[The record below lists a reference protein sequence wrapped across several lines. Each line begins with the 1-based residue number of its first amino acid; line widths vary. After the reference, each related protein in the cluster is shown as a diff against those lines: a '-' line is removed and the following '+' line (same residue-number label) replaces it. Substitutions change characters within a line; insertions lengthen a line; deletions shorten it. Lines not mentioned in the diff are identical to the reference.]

1 MKLVTPYL
9 RPERLADRTTV
20 QKGIVVNA
28 KTEHALLDLSRDDIV
43 PYFMWDYRYTVGQIK
58 EMLATGEESKKIWLM
73 AKILRDARY
82 ADVWK
87 FITLENFLAYR
98 ERLLPR
104 LGRERKFW
112 EFMYT
117 QWLAHGIVKPDEH
130 SEPTAK

>member
-1 MKLVTPYL
+1 M
-9 RPERLADRTTV
+9 
-20 QKGIVVNA
+20 NA

-43 PYFMWDYRYTVGQIK
+43 PYFMWDYRYTVGQIR

-87 FITLENFLAYR
+87 FITLEDFLAYR

-117 QWLAHGIVKPDEH
+117 QWLAHGIVKPDD
-130 SEPTAK
+130 

>member
-1 MKLVTPYL
+1 MQQILAWHILKLVTPYL

-87 FITLENFLAYR
+87 
-98 ERLLPR
+98 LPR
-104 LGRERKFW
+104 TPAAAPGPRAKVLGVHVHAMAGTWHRQ
-112 EFMYT
+112 T
-117 QWLAHGIVKPDEH
+117 G
-130 SEPTAK
+130 

>member
-1 MKLVTPYL
+1 MKLVATYS
-9 RPERLADRTTV
+9 RPERLADKTTV
-20 QKGIVVNA
+20 QKEIVVNA
-28 KTEHALLDLSRDDIV
+28 KTEHPLLDLSRDDII
-43 PYFMWDYRYTVGQIK
+43 PYFMWDYRCTVGQIK

-87 FITLENFLAYR
+87 FISLKDFLTYR

-130 SEPTAK
+130 SEPAAE